1 MTIKF
6 NNVYLKEVS
15 AVAGLDE
22 KEGNFGKLYDKTY
35 DDYYLGEKTFE
46 QAEIKMINDSVNI
59 LLNKANMKMDD
70 IDVILGADLLNQIT
84 PNSYASVLFNRPF
97 MGVYNACASVCEEII
112 MASSLLQNKNINNVI
127 CNTSCH
133 NMTAERQYRNPVE
146 YGCPKPK
153 RSTFTVT
160 GCASNILSKEKSSIK
175 VTSASIGTTT
185 DLGVTDVYDMGSVMA
200 PSAARVIFEHLTDT
214 KTKVSDYDLIL
225 TGDLG
230 VYGNYL
236 ATHYFKM
243 QGYDVLNE
251 VGVYDNGNL
260 LTRAD
265 IFFIDSNGIRN
276 YCEVKAAFQI
286 IDNIRNYKDN
296 SLEKT
301 GYYKNLDAEIIKYKK
316 IGEKLIKQVKK
327 LSKDGSLVNV
337 IIFDGCYMDEIIKQ
351 ELKDL
356 DANII
361 TLNVNIYD
369 LEENIKKNVLRILSY
384 FSKNVT
390 INIDCKGK
398 KNR

>member
-160 GCASNILSKEKSSIK
+160 GCASNILSKE
-175 VTSASIGTTT
+175 
-185 DLGVTDVYDMGSVMA
+185 
-200 PSAARVIFEHLTDT
+200 
-214 KTKVSDYDLIL
+214 
-225 TGDLG
+225 
-230 VYGNYL
+230 
-236 ATHYFKM
+236 
-243 QGYDVLNE
+243 
-251 VGVYDNGNL
+251 
-260 LTRAD
+260 
-265 IFFIDSNGIRN
+265 
-276 YCEVKAAFQI
+276 
-286 IDNIRNYKDN
+286 
-296 SLEKT
+296 
-301 GYYKNLDAEIIKYKK
+301 
-316 IGEKLIKQVKK
+316 
-327 LSKDGSLVNV
+327 
-337 IIFDGCYMDEIIKQ
+337 
-351 ELKDL
+351 
-356 DANII
+356 
-361 TLNVNIYD
+361 
-369 LEENIKKNVLRILSY
+369 
-384 FSKNVT
+384 
-390 INIDCKGK
+390 
-398 KNR
+398 NR